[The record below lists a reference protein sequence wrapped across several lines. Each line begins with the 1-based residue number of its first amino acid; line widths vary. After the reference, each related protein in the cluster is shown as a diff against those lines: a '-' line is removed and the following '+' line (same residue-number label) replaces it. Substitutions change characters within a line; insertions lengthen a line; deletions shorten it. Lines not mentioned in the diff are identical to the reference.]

1 MAVAWKD
8 GRAILMEQV
17 ATVSF
22 AAGLKRGD
30 AGYNGLPAVV
40 ISIQKQP
47 DADTVQLTAQIESAL
62 AELKQGLPMGLA

>member
-1 MAVAWKD
+1 M
-8 GRAILMEQV
+8 LEQV

-40 ISIQKQP
+40 VSVQKQP
-47 DADTVQLTAQIESAL
+47 DADTVKLTGQIEAAL
-62 AELKQGLPMGLA
+62 ASQAP